1 MRQGPGARLW
11 LLALPCV
18 LACESGK
25 GPNRAENRPREA
37 APTTSA
43 RPTFVTGPSGGA
55 PIADFLRKQVEES
68 RAERR
73 KVLVYVGAPWCEP
86 CQRFHRAATAGE
98 LDPLL
103 AGTRIVEFDL
113 DADKE
118 ALERAGYSSRL
129 IPLFAVPR
137 ADGTCSE
144 RRIEGSVKGERAVQ
158 DDLVPR
164 LRALLEER

>member
-1 MRQGPGARLW
+1 MTQSAGARLW
-11 LLALPCV
+11 LLALFCM
-18 LACESGK
+18 LSCESGK
-25 GPNRAENRPREA
+25 GPGRAENRPREA
-37 APTTSA
+37 APTPSA
-43 RPTFVTGPSGGA
+43 RPTFVAGPSGGA
-55 PIADFLRKQVEES
+55 PIADFLRNQLEES
-68 RAERR
+68 RRERR
-73 KVLVYVGAPWCEP
+73 KVLVYVGATWCEP

-98 LDPLL
+98 LDSLL

-118 ALERAGYSSRL
+118 ALDRSGYSSRL

-144 RRIEGSVKGERAVQ
+144 RRIEGSVKGERAMKE
-158 DDLVPR
+158 DLVPR